1 MRMSTTREAL
11 AAKYRSQSPHSH
23 KRVETAVKLREETT
37 RELAELVTMLK
48 DAALFNAL
56 DREIQEA
63 VEADWREAV
72 EFEPMLGD
80 VAFLKDMGLS

>member
-23 KRVETAVKLREETT
+23 KRVETALTLKAATT
-37 RELAELVTMLK
+37 AELQEHVMLEQM
-48 DAALFNAL
+48 A
-56 DREIQEA
+56 REIQ
-63 VEADWREAV
+63 EAV

-80 VAFLKDMGLS
+80 MAFQQDLGLS